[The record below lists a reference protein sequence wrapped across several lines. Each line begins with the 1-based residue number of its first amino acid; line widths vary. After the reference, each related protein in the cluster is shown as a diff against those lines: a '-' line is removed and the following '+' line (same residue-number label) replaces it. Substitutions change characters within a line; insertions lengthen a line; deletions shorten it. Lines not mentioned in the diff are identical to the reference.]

1 MASSFSDLG
10 IELMATGEN
19 AGTWGTKTN
28 TNLQIVEKAIAGY
41 VEQAVT
47 SGGTT
52 TLSITDGDATE
63 STSVARHAV
72 IKLTGTITGNSIVT
86 VPDSIEKVY
95 IVTNGTSG
103 AYTVQFKTASG
114 TGITFG
120 VSEKTTRLVYS
131 DGTNIVDAGFSGASD
146 LEGRELVLDADGD
159 TTITADTDD
168 QIDIKIAG
176 ADDFQ
181 FTANTF
187 TAQSGSSIVV
197 PEGGLTFGSTAITS
211 TAAELNLLDGVSGL
225 VQADLT
231 KLAAVDSTAA
241 ELNIVDGG
249 TSATSTTVADAD
261 RVVLNDNGTMVQV
274 AVTDL
279 AAYFDDEITA
289 MPNLTSVGTLT
300 TLTVDNVIVNG
311 TTIGHTDDTDL
322 ITLADGVATVAGEI
336 SVTTLDI
343 GGTNVTATAA
353 EINLIDGDTARGTTA
368 VADGDGLLVNDAG
381 TMRMTNVT
389 TLKTYFQSGISTAAD
404 DLGTGDGAVTIATSS
419 GNITID
425 AQAGDADIIFKGTDS
440 SSDITALTLD
450 MSDAGSATFNH
461 DIILGNNSFVQ
472 FGDAGEKMV
481 GDGTDLTINSSND
494 LNLTATTDINIP
506 ANVGLTF
513 GDDGE
518 KIEGDGTD
526 LTIAGNNINLTAA
539 TDVIIPTNVGL
550 HFTDANEKIESD
562 GTDLT
567 FNSGNDI
574 NLTATTDINVPSG
587 VGMTFGDDGEKI
599 EGDGTDLTIASSAK
613 INLTATSD
621 VHIPNNVGIVFGG
634 DSEKI
639 EGDGTDL
646 VISANNLT
654 IDAAADITLD
664 AAGNDFSFKA
674 GGTEIL
680 KITNSSSDV
689 IIKPIVDTKDLIF
702 QQRDGTEVARI
713 EDNGTFNVV
722 TDKLAINGTAVTS
735 TAAEL
740 NKLDGAGT
748 LKQAGKETIW
758 IPAVAMY
765 PNSTNGCA
773 ALAQTELSNG
783 PEIKT
788 LDFDK
793 DSDEFA
799 QFAVAF
805 PKSWNEGTV
814 TFQAFFTAATTNTGT
829 TAWGLSGVALADDGS
844 LNTSFGTQV
853 VATAKAMSGTSNDLA
868 VTAESGAVT
877 IAGSPSTDEYVF
889 FEIFR
894 DVSADSLTADSKLLG
909 IKLFFTTDA
918 ANDA

>member
-146 LEGRELVLDADGD
+146 LEGIELVLDADGD